1 MIKGDERRESQIE
14 CLKKKTDKLRL
25 TWIRRSFCNFF
36 LRAQEREKK
45 TPDTFTSRVACRRP
59 FVALIPVN
67 NDVILCHAISMSQ
80 SNFTGNLWGRLE
92 ARKRQRAMYMLTYH
106 ARGIAS

>member
-1 MIKGDERRESQIE
+1 MKGDERRESQIE

-36 LRAQEREKK
+36 LRAQERGKK
-45 TPDTFTSRVACRRP
+45 TPDTFTSRVTCRP
-59 FVALIPVN
+59 FAALIPVN
-67 NDVILCHAISMSQ
+67 NGVILCHAIGMSQ

-92 ARKRQRAMYMLTYH
+92 GRKRQRAMYMLTYH